1 MRYLFSHPFY
11 LILVFVLLFFLL
23 PAVSSIF
30 VGGPRKFRN
39 RTRLVSEYARQKGYR
54 LANPDAVE
62 LAGRSSLRELL
73 ANPVFRNLNKG
84 SDGIGDIEDL
94 GRGTDDAFAMLCSLR
109 SKEVMIFDLSVSPQ
123 GPNSGGPIGY
133 KVAKVKSPGLPH
145 FSLGRNSLVHTVEI
159 AVDKLTSQPKSS
171 IEVEPGAAPEFASH
185 YWLKGS
191 DRGAVLAFLSPEKL
205 RFLGVTKLKGVIATN
220 DKYMVYFE
228 YGSLKSARDFDS
240 FIATVENIVGHLL

>member
-1 MRYLFSHPFY
+1 MSYLFSHPIY
-11 LILVFVLLFFLL
+11 LILLFILVSFLL

-39 RTRLVSEYARQKGYR
+39 RTKLVSEYARQKGYR
-54 LANPDAVE
+54 LANPEAVE
-62 LAGRSSLRELL
+62 LAGRSSLRELMT
-73 ANPVFRNLNKG
+73 NPAFRNLNKG
-84 SDGIGDIEDL
+84 SDGIADIEDL
-94 GRGTDDAFAMLCSLR
+94 GRGTDDPFAMVCSLR
-109 SKEVMIFDLSVSPQ
+109 SKEVTIFDLSVAPQ
-123 GPNSGGPIGY
+123 TASGGQPIGY
-133 KVAKVKSPGLPH
+133 KVAKVRNPGLPR
-145 FSLGRNSLVHTVEI
+145 FSLGRNSLVHMVEI
-159 AVDKLTSQPKSS
+159 AVDKLTSQPASS

-205 RFLGVTKLKGVIATN
+205 RFLGGTKLAGVIASN

-240 FIATVENIVGHLL
+240 FIATVENIVSHLL